1 MTTNR
6 KTTTALIVLAGIA
19 ATLLV
24 AGTVAVASNHSAFA
38 WKDQYKKQDNYSKD
52 ENYNKGYDKSSTDG
66 GTNIGGSGCSDK
78 GCDVQAIIQSN
89 SASQES
95 TVTTAGANSPIQNSG
110 NQAIT
115 QSNTNNGGNAQA
127 K

>member
-24 AGTVAVASNHSAFA
+24 AGTVAAVASNHSAFA
-38 WKDQYKKQDNYSKD
+38 WKDKEQYNKQDNYSKD

-66 GTNIGGSGCSDK
+66 GTSVGDG
-78 GCDVQAIIQSN
+78 QAIVQSN
-89 SASQES
+89 TATQSS
-95 TVTTAGANSPIQNSG
+95 TITTAGANSPVQNSG
-110 NQAIT
+110 NQNIQ
-115 QSNTNNGGNAQA
+115 QSNTNNGGNARA
-127 K
+127 D